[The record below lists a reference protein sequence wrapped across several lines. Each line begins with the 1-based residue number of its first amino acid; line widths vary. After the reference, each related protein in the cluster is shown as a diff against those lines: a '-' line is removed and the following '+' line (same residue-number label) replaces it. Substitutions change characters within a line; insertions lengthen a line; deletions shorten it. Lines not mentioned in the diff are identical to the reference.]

1 MSFQNKTGIYRM
13 WMCIFFGGIIF
24 GAILMNL
31 GAAFFLG
38 DDGIFNLPS
47 LNRIRY
53 LKVDSS
59 SFLPYVIGQRIKPFL
74 FLLLISATS
83 FGTAAA
89 YLLVAW
95 QGIATGMLMTAAVIR
110 FGIKGILLILAGIFP
125 QYLLLFPAGIMM
137 LVWCCQNCSVR
148 YNPGKSLWPVYGNR
162 RKQLWH
168 QMTALIWILCVV
180 LIACVLECYVNP
192 ILMTDVVKIF

>member
-1 MSFQNKTGIYRM
+1 M
-13 WMCIFFGGIIF
+13 WMCIFAGGIIF

-38 DDGIFNLPS
+38 DDGIFNPSS

-53 LKVDSS
+53 LKVDGG
-59 SFLPYVIGQRIKPFL
+59 SFLPYVIGQRIRPFL

-148 YNPGKSLWPVYGNR
+148 YSPGKTLWPVYGNR

-168 QMTALIWILCVV
+168 QTAALIWILCVV

>member
-1 MSFQNKTGIYRM
+1 M

-38 DDGIFNLPS
+38 DDGIFNLSS

-83 FGTAAA
+83 FGTD
-89 YLLVAW
+89 
-95 QGIATGMLMTAAVIR
+95 R
-110 FGIKGILLILAGIFP
+110 K
-125 QYLLLFPAGIMM
+125 
-137 LVWCCQNCSVR
+137 SV
-148 YNPGKSLWPVYGNR
+148 V
-162 RKQLWH
+162 
-168 QMTALIWILCVV
+168 
-180 LIACVLECYVNP
+180 
-192 ILMTDVVKIF
+192 

>member
-1 MSFQNKTGIYRM
+1 M

-38 DDGIFNLPS
+38 DDGIFNLSS

-137 LVWCCQNCSVR
+137 LGWCCQKCSVR